1 MTKAEYICSCVISVT
16 SNMLTKLL
24 ITFIPEGAVVSVHA
38 QCQVVKQQHFYGQS
52 TYEKDNGFISEI
64 SVIFPS

>member
-1 MTKAEYICSCVISVT
+1 
-16 SNMLTKLL
+16 MLTKLL

-38 QCQVVKQQHFYGQS
+38 QCQVVKQQHFYGQF